1 MERPCI
7 QFFTDNCV
15 ADSVGNMLTSN
26 GHGLTRLREC
36 MARDTKD
43 PLIALACMESGHV
56 LVSHDNDFRE
66 IARRLQMTQKQYQK
80 MLHRVDLRCF
90 EPEAARRISDAMALI
105 EAEWLLANER
115 GEPMVIEIRDN
126 TILLRR

>member
-1 MERPCI
+1 MQRPRI
-7 QFFTDNCV
+7 PFFTDNCV
-15 ADSVGNMLTSN
+15 ADSVGDAIIAN
-26 GHGLTRLREC
+26 GHDLTRLRDC

-43 PLIALACMESGHV
+43 PLIALACVESGHV

-66 IARRLQMTQKQYQK
+66 IAKRLQTTKKQSQK

-90 EPEAARRISDAMALI
+90 EPDAARRISEAMALI
-105 EAEWLLANER
+105 ESEWLLANER
-115 GEPMVIEIRDN
+115 GEPMVIEIRDS

>member
-1 MERPCI
+1 MQRPCI

-15 ADSVGNMLTSN
+15 ADSVGDTITAC
-26 GHGLTRLREC
+26 GHGLTRLRDC

-43 PLIALACMESGHV
+43 PLVALACLESGHV

-66 IARRLQMTQKQYQK
+66 IAKRLQATQKQYQK
-80 MLHRVDLRCF
+80 NHHRVDLRCF
-90 EPEAARRISDAMALI
+90 EPEAAKRISEVMALI
-105 EAEWLLANER
+105 ESEWLLAVER
-115 GEPMVIEIRDN
+115 AAPMVIEIRDS